1 MTDLNGDFGPSPDQR
16 EAADEAAEANG
27 RRAFLQGVAGLGAAA
42 VAGGALATSAKAHIP
57 IPSNYPA
64 KPRTISAIG
73 QLDARYPVS
82 YDISVPEGLR
92 VLTQWFASLVERDLA
107 GMARSMHFPFAIYED
122 IDPVVVE
129 TADKFVSSPP
139 ESLNFTGR
147 GKTEVQAGS
156 YDILDTMQVHTWS
169 PVAVGLSL
177 EFDRFSKD
185 GDKLGHCHGIF
196 AVTNNDGKW
205 GVELAST
212 IFTPVDHIGVK
223 FNDAEEWNLRRG
235 RDWMLG
241 YTLRD
246 QSVLNST
253 RRPRKSASIAVYGPR
268 ERAGNARAGN
278 PMAGYEWRG
287 VKSRLRVSEQT
298 AEEIARAD
306 ANFDQFAEWA
316 GGGVGQWEYTL
327 NHPAAK
333 VLYASPTK
341 AHEVGGYLRYLADH
355 TLVSETRGLG
365 ILSYKDNEWAGSGF
379 MGNMILHHDR
389 TNSLAR

>member
-1 MTDLNGDFGPSPDQR
+1 MGGNDRARLARASQD
-16 EAADEAAEANG
+16 G
-27 RRAFLQGVAGLGAAA
+27 RLELVPARRSFLQGLAGLGAAA
-42 VAGGALATSAKAHIP
+42 AASGFASRASAQLALP
-57 IPSNYPA
+57 RGYPS
-64 KPRTISAIG
+64 KPPGMNPIG
-73 QLDARYPVS
+73 QLDARYPVT
-82 YDISVPEGLR
+82 YEVSVPEGFR
-92 VLTQWFASLVERDLA
+92 VLTQWFAALNRRDLA
-107 GMARSMHFPFAIYED
+107 AMARSMHFPFAIYED
-122 IDPVVVE
+122 IDPILLESVAQFMS
-129 TADKFVSSPP
+129 TPP
-139 ESLNFTGR
+139 KSLNFTGR
-147 GKTEVQAGS
+147 GKSEVKAGS
-156 YDILDTMQVHTWS
+156 YDILDNMQVHTFS
-169 PVAVGLSL
+169 PVAVGMSL
-177 EFDRFSKD
+177 EFDRFD
-185 GDKLGHCHGIF
+185 RNGLKLAHCHGIY
-196 AVTNNDGKW
+196 AITNNDGRW

-212 IFTPVDHIGVK
+212 IYTPVDHLDVEY
-223 FNDAEEWNLRRG
+223 NDAKEWNLRRG

-253 RRPRKSASIAVYGPR
+253 RRPRKSASISVVGPR

-287 VKSRLRVSEQT
+287 VKSRLRITEQT
-298 AEEIARAD
+298 AAEIARAD

-327 NHPAAK
+327 NHPQAE

-365 ILSYKDNEWAGSGF
+365 LLTYKDNEWAGSGF

-389 TNSLAR
+389 TNSLPPR